1 MVNDQSD
8 ARTTASNGRSPSRRR
23 FLGVIGAVGITSLAG
38 CSDDADSG
46 GNGDGNGDG
55 TGNGNGD
62 GTGTGNGDD
71 SGEPSGDP
79 VNLDF
84 ATFNEG
90 TAWFVMGS
98 AIADN
103 MESRI
108 PSGSTI
114 NVLPYAGT
122 YGNIDL
128 LQNGEADLAFG
139 TEVVNKW
146 ARKGRFNFEEGE
158 PFEDLRAIAGHL
170 DVNWIPTAIKDSVA
184 EEQGIETYA
193 DIREQEADISLG
205 IGPGGSISHRASQH
219 LYEAHGFSLEEAE
232 SWGMEVSEYSLPDMP
247 SAISNGEI
255 DGLTYVS
262 SPGHPIW
269 TQIASETEMRF
280 LPVENFDYLAERDW
294 SEVDPLPEGMFGAD
308 AERPMMGFRS
318 LIMTTPSLSEDIAYA
333 VAATL
338 VEDRE
343 RLVDAYASME
353 EFDPELGI
361 QDQWIGAPL
370 HDGAEAYFEDAGI
383 L

>member
-1 MVNDQSD
+1 MINNESKDD
-8 ARTTASNGRSPSRRR
+8 TTVTTSVSPPRRR
-23 FLGVIGAVGITSLAG
+23 FLGMVGAVGVTSVAG
-38 CSDDADSG
+38 CTGGNSD
-46 GNGDGNGDG
+46 GNGDGNSNE
-55 TGNGNGD
+55 TEE
-62 GTGTGNGDD
+62 
-71 SGEPSGDP
+71 SGEP
-79 VNLDF
+79 VNLDL

-103 MESRI
+103 MESRL
-108 PSGSTI
+108 PSGSAI

-146 ARKGRFNFEEGE
+146 AREGRFAFEEEE

-170 DVNWIPTAIKDSVA
+170 DVNWIPTAIKESVA
-184 EEQGIETYA
+184 EENGIETYA
-193 DIREQEADISLG
+193 DIREQKAEISLG
-205 IGPGGSISHRASQH
+205 IGPGGSISHVASEH
-219 LYEAHGFSLEEAE
+219 LYGAHGFSLEEAE
-232 SWGMEVSEYSLPDMP
+232 SWGMEINEFSLPDMP

-269 TQIASETEMRF
+269 TQIVSETDMRF

-294 SEVDPLPEGMFGAD
+294 SAVNDLPEGMFGAD
-308 AERPMMGFRS
+308 ADRPMMGFRS
-318 LIMTTPSLSEDIAYA
+318 LIMTTPSLSNDIAYA
-333 VAATL
+333 VAETL
-338 VEDRE
+338 VDDRE

-353 EFDPELGI
+353 EFDSELGVKKE
-361 QDQWIGAPL
+361 WIGAPL
-370 HDGAEAYFEDAGI
+370 HEGAQAYFEDAGI